1 MNAALELR
9 VLSGLHRE
17 ARCPAIHGDLVGA
30 DPDCDI
36 VLADAGLPA
45 RAARL
50 VLGAEGWNLTSGD
63 GEHGPDTSTDTAY
76 NQPLPLGPVWLT
88 VARPEDPWA
97 PPPDTAANG
106 GDGTAH
112 ATIPDDDPIGETAV
126 TADAKPD
133 TAPDPQDAPQAAPV
147 IRADPR
153 PNHAVDTAIQPSRGR
168 SWIMTLGLA
177 AAGLAITIA
186 LLLAWLLPSTPPT
199 PARADPRMAA
209 EQSLP
214 HIQAALERL
223 GLASRLRAALA
234 DGGATAQVSG
244 WVRDAAER
252 DALAAAL
259 AQIWPMPAMQVSV
272 EADAVRTARTALDGY
287 SVKYEPRYDGDGRLS
302 ILGIAADDTGRTAAI
317 EAVREQLP
325 GMTVMGNTIQ
335 LAPAVAD
342 ALTREL
348 AAAGLSG
355 ISLTWDRH
363 HLQTDTSRLDDAQL
377 ARFETIVA
385 DFNRRFFDVVAL
397 PGADRPA
404 ADTVPF
410 AILSVVSGKTPF
422 IVLEDGSKLLV
433 GGTYRNYRLTG
444 IEEKRLT
451 FDGPRPAIVL
461 R

>member
-1 MNAALELR
+1 MNAAFELR
-9 VLSGLHRE
+9 VLSGLHGE
-17 ARCPAIHGDLVGA
+17 ARCPAAHGDLVGA
-30 DPDCDI
+30 DPACDI

-50 VLGAEGWNLTSGD
+50 VLGAEGWNLTPGD
-63 GEHGPDTSTDTAY
+63 DEPGPDTAIGAAY

-88 VARPEDPWA
+88 VARPGDPWTGA
-97 PPPDTAANG
+97 PEAAEAAPIAANVRTAG
-106 GDGTAH
+106 EPATDADAGSAPAPAQPGD
-112 ATIPDDDPIGETAV
+112 ETA
-126 TADAKPD
+126 P
-133 TAPDPQDAPQAAPV
+133 AAPV
-147 IRADPR
+147 LHADPR
-153 PNHAVDTAIQPSRGR
+153 PDRAAGPPSRGR

-177 AAGLAITIA
+177 AAGLAIVIA
-186 LLLAWLLPSTPPT
+186 LLLAWLLPSSVPA
-199 PARADPRMAA
+199 PARPDPRVAA

-214 HIQAALERL
+214 RIQAALERL
-223 GLASRLRAALA
+223 GLASRLRATLA
-234 DGGATAQVSG
+234 AGGATAQVSG

-272 EADAVRTARTALDGY
+272 EADAVRTARTVLDGY
-287 SVKYEPRYDGDGRLS
+287 AVKYAPRYDGDGRLS
-302 ILGIAADDTGRTAAI
+302 ILGIAADDAGRAAAI
-317 EAVREQLP
+317 EAVRAQLP
-325 GMTVMGNTIQ
+325 GMTVMGNAIQ

-342 ALTREL
+342 ALTRDL

-355 ISLTWDRH
+355 IALTWDRH
-363 HLQTDTSRLDDAQL
+363 RLRTDASRLDDAQL
-377 ARFETIVA
+377 ARFETVLA
-385 DFNRRFFDVVAL
+385 AFNRRYFDVAAL
-397 PGADRPA
+397 PDADRPA

-410 AILSVVSGKTPF
+410 GILSVVSGKTPF

-444 IEEKRLT
+444 IEENRLT